1 MHGLRRVGHLDSLVL
16 KTPLDLEVGVLDTGE
31 VFRVVE
37 VVVSQN
43 WIVANCTPG
52 ESLTRMAVRPVLGAN
67 LRLNMSY
74 GGDGVITAK
83 IIAYLM
89 P

>member
-16 KTPLDLEVGVLDTGE
+16 KAPLDLEVGVLDTGE

-43 WIVANCTPG
+43 WIVAN
-52 ESLTRMAVRPVLGAN
+52 LTLLRGSSGSELRRVSDATRGDRDLGG
-67 LRLNMSY
+67 R
-74 GGDGVITAK
+74 
-83 IIAYLM
+83 
-89 P
+89 